1 MTLNDGIAFAEIISS
16 VANWQKYAHRNTQ
29 NDAVGGENA
38 GGANYDE
45 HSMVSRCMAITL
57 L

>member
-29 NDAVGGENA
+29 NDAVGGEHA